1 MKKGGLVMGEVVI
14 VRVAVE
20 QTVYR
25 IDKPYDYLLPKSL
38 LQDNLVGCRVLI
50 PFGNG
55 SATRQGLIIGLTD
68 KCDYPFEKLKT
79 IIAVL
84 DVTPIVNN
92 EMLKLAEWMKKR
104 TFCTYFD
111 ALRVLL
117 PTGISLKVDISYSL
131 KDKDVKS
138 NDNDKQ
144 SVINLLSNS
153 GVLERNKILNKL
165 GISRE
170 SNILEK
176 MCKEGLLLRNDIA
189 VRKIGDATLKMVKLC
204 DSQDNVKLTPKQK
217 IVLDL
222 LEQVG
227 CCAVKELCYF
237 TGVTVGVVNN
247 LANKGLLQ
255 IYEQEYY
262 RRPYDSANGSAQNIE
277 LTDSQQAVYDGLLIE
292 QQKGYSVNLLYGVT
306 GSGKTQV
313 FLKMVDRVVES
324 GKAVIVMVPE
334 IALTPQTISI
344 FNKRYGNKVAVL
356 HSAMSLGQR
365 MDEWKRIKNG
375 DALVAVGTRSA
386 VFAPLDNIGLI
397 IIDEEQEHTYKSE
410 QTPKFHARDVARF
423 RAKYHSA
430 MLILASATPS
440 VESFTAAKSGRYNLW
455 RLEKR
460 YGKATL
466 PKVTTVDM
474 RTEFFEGSR
483 SSISRKLQEEIENV
497 LDKEQQ
503 AILLMNRRGH
513 NTFVSCSECGEVIS
527 CPNCSISMNYHS
539 ANGRLMCHYCGYSIP
554 NTSKCIKCGGEHL
567 KYLGSGTQ
575 RVEEELN
582 EMFPNA
588 RILRMDADS
597 TLTKDAYE
605 KNLTAFSRGEYDIM
619 LGTQMVAKG
628 LDFPKVTLVG
638 VLNADRALY
647 SADYRS
653 FERTFSLLTQVV
665 GRSGR
670 GSEGGT
676 AVIQTVTPENNIIK
690 LSAVQDYDAFYEEE
704 ILNRKL
710 MIYPP
715 YCDIAMLVVQST
727 NRSAAEAGINNL
739 FSLIVDN
746 VKSEFND
753 VKLNILGPS
762 VATVPKVNNKYR
774 YRLIIKFKSFARF
787 SELLDKCLLT
797 YHNSYEGK
805 KTTVSVDI
813 NPENII

>member
-1 MKKGGLVMGEVVI
+1 MGNVVI

-25 IDKPYDYLLPKSL
+25 IDKPYDYLLPEGL

-84 DVTPIVNN
+84 DEKPIVNT
-92 EMLKLAEWMKKR
+92 EMLRLAEWMKMR

-176 MCKEGLLLRNDIA
+176 MCKEGLLLRNDVA

-204 DSQDNVKLTPKQK
+204 ESIDDVKLTPKQK
-217 IVLDL
+217 TVLDL

-247 LANKGLLQ
+247 LANKGLVE

-262 RRPYDSANGSAQNIE
+262 RRPFESGDASPQNIE
-277 LTDSQQAVYDGLLIE
+277 LTDSQQAVYDGLVVE
-292 QQKGYSVNLLYGVT
+292 QQNGYSVNLLYGVT

-313 FLKMVDRVVES
+313 FLKMADRVVES

-356 HSAMSLGQR
+356 HSAMTLGQR
-365 MDEWKRIKNG
+365 MDEWKRIKSG

-386 VFAPLDNIGLI
+386 VFAPFDNIGLI

-423 RAKYHSA
+423 RAKFHSA

-440 VESFTAAKSGRYNLW
+440 IESFTAAKSGRCNLW

-460 YGKATL
+460 YGNATL

-483 SSISRKLQEEIENV
+483 SSISRKLQEEIDNV
-497 LDKEQQ
+497 LDNKQQ

-554 NTSKCIKCGGEHL
+554 NTYKCNKCGGEHL

-670 GSEGGT
+670 GNEGGS
-676 AVIQTVTPENNIIK
+676 AIIQTVTPENNIIK
-690 LSAVQDYDAFYEEE
+690 LAAIQDYDAFYEEE

-715 YCDIAMLVVQST
+715 YCDIAMLVVQSI

-739 FSLIVDN
+739 FCLIVDN

-774 YRLIIKFKSFARF
+774 YRLIIKFRSFARF
-787 SELLDKCLLT
+787 SELLDKCLLA